1 MLILSSQDLFFGVL
15 SKRVLCRAPHALPKP
30 AGKRNESG
38 LLLLIQNAL
47 PAAGQALGG
56 SEHQPSARRWGC
68 VQGSSS
74 RAVLL
79 AHKDLQDAG
88 LETVLI
94 PSGREGGMERSWLQ
108 LPSAQAIVL

>member
-30 AGKRNESG
+30 AGKCNESG

-56 SEHQPSARRWGC
+56 SEHQPSARCWGC
-68 VQGSSS
+68 VQGSRP
-74 RAVLL
+74 RALL

-94 PSGREGGMERSWLQ
+94 PSGREGGTERSWLQ
-108 LPSAQAIVL
+108 LLSAQAIVL